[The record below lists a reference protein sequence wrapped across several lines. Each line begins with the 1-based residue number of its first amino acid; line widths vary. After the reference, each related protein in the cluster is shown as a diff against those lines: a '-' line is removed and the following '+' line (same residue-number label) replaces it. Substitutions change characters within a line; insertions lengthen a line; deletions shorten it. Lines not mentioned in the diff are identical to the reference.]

1 MKRPLL
7 IKYLT
12 SFCMMLLFAFS
23 TLSYAYSDN
32 INKHSN
38 LLHESGNG
46 MFSDISGFEFRDIAP
61 VKKPGFYPNPARS
74 TIHLTHQENV
84 SRVRIF
90 SLTGKILIDVKIK
103 SESINLSKLPRGMY
117 LINFDMKDGTR
128 IASKLVK
135 K

>member
-1 MKRPLL
+1 
-7 IKYLT
+7 
-12 SFCMMLLFAFS
+12 MMVLFASSTFAFS
-23 TLSYAYSDN
+23 DSN
-32 INKHSN
+32 QINEHSN
-38 LLHESGNG
+38 LLNESET
-46 MFSDISGFEFRDIAP
+46 FLLSDMSGFEFGDINP

-74 TIHLTHQENV
+74 IIHLTHQENV
-84 SRVRIF
+84 SRIRIF

-103 SESINLSKLPRGMY
+103 CESINLSKLPQGMY